1 MPFLLAFVLALLP
14 VFAHAE
20 DTTTTTTTSSSNAGF
35 FATLWSYLDRLFQA
49 IEAFIKWLSDLV
61 TQVFVA
67 LFTLLQDVVYFALAT
82 LLKFAGNL
90 IKTASDSLGISQ
102 LASTIAG
109 YWSMVP
115 PEVQGILQA
124 IGIPTAFAI
133 IVTGIIIRF
142 VLQLIPF
149 IRLGS

>member
-14 VFAHAE
+14 VFSYAE
-20 DTTTTTTTSSSNAGF
+20 ETTTSSSNSGF
-35 FATLWSYLDRLFQA
+35 FATLWSYLDRLFEA

>member
-1 MPFLLAFVLALLP
+1 MPFLLSFVLALLP
-14 VFAHAE
+14 VFSYAE
-20 DTTTTTTTSSSNAGF
+20 ETTTSSSNSGF
-35 FATLWSYLDRLFQA
+35 FSTLWSYLDRLFEA

-61 TQVFVA
+61 TQVFVS

-90 IKTASDSLGISQ
+90 IKTASDSLGITQ
-102 LASTIAG
+102 LASTIAS